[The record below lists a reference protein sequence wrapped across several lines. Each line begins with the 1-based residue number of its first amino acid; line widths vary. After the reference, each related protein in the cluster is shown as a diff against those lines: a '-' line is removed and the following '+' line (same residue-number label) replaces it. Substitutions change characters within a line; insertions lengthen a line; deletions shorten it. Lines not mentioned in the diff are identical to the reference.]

1 MSGGN
6 ELAKAVQALDRQAMD
21 RALSARERVAA
32 IVNMLRHDSEL
43 GKVRLLQIGNDPTE
57 AGDVLDLVGERL
69 ARLAWAG
76 VVSEFDVRDLTD
88 RAADAFFANDP

>member
-1 MSGGN
+1 VSGGN